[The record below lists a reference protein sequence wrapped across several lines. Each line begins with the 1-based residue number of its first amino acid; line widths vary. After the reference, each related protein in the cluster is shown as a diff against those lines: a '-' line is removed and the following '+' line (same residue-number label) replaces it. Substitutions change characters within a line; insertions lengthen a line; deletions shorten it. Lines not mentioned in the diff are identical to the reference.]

1 MVDNRPFANPDTSRA
16 VRGAAKVEMIR
27 SYSGPAS
34 AAPRRAPWRI
44 AHYAAVALVV
54 AVYWFL
60 PFAGVL
66 EFLGKAAALSFLA
79 PGGAGLDYGAQIAA
93 MVATAIGVLAL
104 GPWLDRTRLPIGAV
118 AVLAAVLCI
127 LALTQSIRSSL
138 DVAID
143 PRPLAAIPICLYLVI
158 VGEWA
163 LGASRELFVRNM
175 AVAHRN
181 ALLQS
186 VVENSAE
193 GIFVVNDA
201 DKIMFAN
208 TTALEMFGYAESD
221 LVGRQIDLLS
231 PTLTQ
236 GRIGR
241 ELSHYRE
248 LARQDG
254 QRTGP
259 VEISGV
265 TSRGHNVLLQ
275 VSVTIARFTSAPSVF
290 ERRESDRFVYVYN
303 VADISARHEMM
314 AAQQR
319 ALESQIAANR
329 AKSEFLANM
338 SHELRTPLNAVIG
351 FSELLSGGYGGKLTK
366 VQDDYVENIH
376 GSANH
381 LLNLIN
387 DILDISKVEAGQQH
401 LHEEFV
407 DVRQIV
413 GACLN
418 LVGPRAQEGKIEL
431 RTSLDDSHNVVFADE
446 RRLKQILLNL
456 LSNAVKFTP
465 PGGLVEVSTE
475 IDREG
480 GLAISVVDTGVGIAA
495 DKIAIAMAPFGQV
508 ESGLNRRFEG
518 TGLGLP
524 LAKALTEAHG
534 GALTLSSSVGVGTT
548 VTVRLPPERVR
559 ESAASSK
566 PAGALA
572 GGRA

>member
-1 MVDNRPFANPDTSRA
+1 MAF
-16 VRGAAKVEMIR
+16 
-27 SYSGPAS
+27 
-34 AAPRRAPWRI
+34 
-44 AHYAAVALVV
+44 VV
-54 AVYWFL
+54 AAYSML
-60 PFAGVL
+60 PSAEIL
-66 EFLGKAAALSFLA
+66 EFLGKAASLSLLA
-79 PGGAGLDYGAQIAA
+79 PDAARIDYAAQIMA
-93 MVATAIGVLAL
+93 MIVVAIGAFAL
-104 GPWLDRTRLPIGAV
+104 GPWFDRTSWRIGAA
-118 AVLAAVLCI
+118 AVLAAVLSI
-127 LALTQSIRSSL
+127 LALVESIESPL
-138 DVAID
+138 GGEID
-143 PRPLAAIPICLYLVI
+143 PRPLAAMPVCVYLAV
-158 VGEWA
+158 VGERV

-193 GIFVVNDA
+193 GIFVVDEA
-201 DKIMFAN
+201 DQIMFAN
-208 TTALEMFGYAESD
+208 STALEMFGYVESD
-221 LVGRQIDLLS
+221 LVGRQINLLS
-231 PTLTQ
+231 PTLAQ

-254 QRTGP
+254 QRAGP
-259 VEISGV
+259 VEVSGV
-265 TSRGHNVLLQ
+265 TAGGQNVLLQ

-290 ERRESDRFVYVYN
+290 ERREGDRFVYVYN

-314 AAQQR
+314 TAQQR

-366 VQDDYVENIH
+366 VQDDYLQNIH
-376 GSANH
+376 GSARH

-387 DILDISKVEAGQQH
+387 DILDISKVEAGQQN
-401 LHEEFV
+401 LYEEFV
-407 DVRQIV
+407 DVRQIID
-413 GACLN
+413 ACLN

-431 RTSLDDSHNVVFADE
+431 RTSLDERHNVVFADE

-465 PGGLVEVSTE
+465 PGGVVEVSTE
-475 IDREG
+475 LDREG
-480 GLAISVVDTGVGIAA
+480 GFVMSVVDTGAGIAA
-495 DKIAIAMAPFGQV
+495 DKIALAMAPFGQV

-534 GALTLSSSVGVGTT
+534 GVLALNSSVGVGTT

-559 ESAASSK
+559 DPS
-566 PAGALA
+566 PAPKLANALA